1 LIAQARRAADA
12 ADGVEQASQDDG
24 DLDFLDALDGMSALY
39 HEHYDALL
47 RWPWKLFCAK
57 WARAL
62 RISEEQGRE
71 RRRREDE
78 RQTQEALRALRE
90 AHQG

>member
-1 LIAQARRAADA
+1 
-12 ADGVEQASQDDG
+12 
-24 DLDFLDALDGMSALY
+24 MSALY

-62 RISEEQGRE
+62 RIGYERTRE
-71 RRRREDE
+71 RTRQEEE
-78 RQTQEALRALRE
+78 RQTQERLRALRE